1 MTLDKQK
8 QLRDAIVMAIT
19 AEHKLA
25 VLDKLLEEY
34 QKEVE
39 YWKNSFYKQCE
50 ASRVLK

>member
-8 QLRDAIVMAIT
+8 QLRDAIVMSIT
-19 AEHKLA
+19 AEQKLA
-25 VLDKLLEEY
+25 VIDKIFEEY

-50 ASRVLK
+50 AGRG